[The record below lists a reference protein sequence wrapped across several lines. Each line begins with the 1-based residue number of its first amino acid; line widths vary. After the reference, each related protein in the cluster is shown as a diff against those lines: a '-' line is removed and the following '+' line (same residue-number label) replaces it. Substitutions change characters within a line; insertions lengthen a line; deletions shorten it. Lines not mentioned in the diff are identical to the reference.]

1 MKRFGLIGYP
11 VKGSLSPL
19 LFSAGYHGKYG
30 YDLIEKPVFEEAYA
44 LFLSEYHGVNVT
56 APFKE
61 YAFAKAG
68 TVSPVCRKIG
78 ATNLLVKTG
87 TGISACNS
95 DYTGIRMSILENL
108 LPQLKGEDSRNA
120 AGMIQSAYGHI
131 PQALVVGCGGAGRAA
146 AVAAAE
152 LGMHT
157 VLMNRTTARAEAI
170 AGQLPEYGFGISGI
184 EYFPEV
190 FHQSDIIIYTLPGKL
205 ETLDAAVSGQG
216 MARDRERTGPKLI
229 LEANYKTPSFTH
241 AAIDAL
247 RGEYPGLRYISGLR
261 WLLHQ
266 AAGGYRL
273 FTGEEPD
280 FKAMEQAL
288 TNHL

>member
-61 YAFAKAG
+61 YAFAKAD
-68 TVSPVCRKIG
+68 TISHVCRKIG

-87 TGISACNS
+87 TGISAYNS

-120 AGMIQSAYGHI
+120 AVMIQSAYGHI
-131 PQALVVGCGGAGRAA
+131 PQTLVVGCGGAGRAA

-157 VLMNRTTARAEAI
+157 VLMNRTIARAEAI

-216 MARDRERTGPKLI
+216 MARDGERTGPKLI
-229 LEANYKTPSFTH
+229 LEANYKTPSFGPSVLERMH
-241 AAIDAL
+241 KANDLAV
-247 RGEYPGLRYISGLR
+247 YISGTE
-261 WLLHQ
+261 WLLYQ
-266 AAGGYRL
+266 AVGGYGI
-273 FTGEEPD
+273 FTGEMPD
-280 FKAMEQAL
+280 AEKMRKVL
-288 TNHL
+288 K